1 MSDYDFMRTHIII
14 LLLRERKE
22 LSKCYCLWSYPTRQ
36 NTAFRG
42 LTCKIGT
49 FIIYYATTDIIWLQN
64 IMTKSINFWLFTANN
79 IDKKKKKKR
88 KRILLVLI

>member
-1 MSDYDFMRTHIII
+1 MSDFDFMRTHIII

-49 FIIYYATTDIIWLQN
+49 FIIYYATTDIFWLEN
-64 IMTKSINFWLFTANN
+64 IVKKSINFWLFTTLHEESFAYINTS
-79 IDKKKKKKR
+79 
-88 KRILLVLI
+88 L